1 MNLNLICKKAKQN
14 VPEYFF
20 ICEMYVLIKDMKD
33 NVEQTVWL
41 IKAER
46 WNLVL
51 AMFIYFLLV
60 SVYLVSFF
68 CLDIY
73 HFNLILWLFIVF

>member
-33 NVEQTVWL
+33 NVEQTV
-41 IKAER
+41 
-46 WNLVL
+46 
-51 AMFIYFLLV
+51 
-60 SVYLVSFF
+60 
-68 CLDIY
+68 
-73 HFNLILWLFIVF
+73 